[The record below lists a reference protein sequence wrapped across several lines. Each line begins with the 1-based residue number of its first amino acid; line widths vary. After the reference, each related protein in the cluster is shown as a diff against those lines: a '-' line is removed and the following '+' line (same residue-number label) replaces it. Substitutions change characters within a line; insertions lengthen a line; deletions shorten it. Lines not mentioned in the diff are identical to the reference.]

1 MKGYIKLHRSIL
13 DWEWY
18 RDKNTK
24 NVFIHLLLNACF
36 DKCKF
41 MGVSVKK
48 GQYITSLTRLSKDL
62 DIPIRQLRTSLK
74 RLQRTGE
81 ITTDATNKYTL
92 ITIANYSSY
101 QVEESV
107 QKKPVTIYPTNN
119 DKYHKEC
126 LSNSIWIEQVCM
138 NQSID
143 KDILHSAL
151 KKFHEHLSMTSDFK
165 RNMREY
171 KTHFI
176 NWIKYNKKEVQNT
189 GGIYKWK
196 WKGQALKSGTK
207 RQLEKDKTIFDKPG
221 FEFKILSYGN

>member
-101 QVEESV
+101 QVEESA

-119 DKYHKEC
+119 DKYQK
-126 LSNSIWIEQVCM
+126 
-138 NQSID
+138 
-143 KDILHSAL
+143 
-151 KKFHEHLSMTSDFK
+151 
-165 RNMREY
+165 
-171 KTHFI
+171 
-176 NWIKYNKKEVQNT
+176 
-189 GGIYKWK
+189 
-196 WKGQALKSGTK
+196 
-207 RQLEKDKTIFDKPG
+207 
-221 FEFKILSYGN
+221 